1 MKKKLL
7 SLLLAGMVFLSM
19 GLSADCLAAPHHG
32 DNGRSAQHRMF
43 KPHSHGPQK
52 VKKHKKTKHKKLKKE
67 QQHKKFQFHR
77 HKSNV
82 KPKPKHKKNTK
93 FFQRKHNKP
102 AKKHHIKWRNPF
114 RRR

>member
-19 GLSADCLAAPHHG
+19 GLSADCLAAPHHT

-52 VKKHKKTKHKKLKKE
+52 VKKHKKTKHKTAAFCSIFNLS
-67 QQHKKFQFHR
+67 QLTYQG
-77 HKSNV
+77 
-82 KPKPKHKKNTK
+82 
-93 FFQRKHNKP
+93 
-102 AKKHHIKWRNPF
+102 
-114 RRR
+114 